1 MIKAD
6 VTNVKQFEADL
17 KRFKL
22 SAYPFATKEALN
34 RGARG
39 AAKVAK
45 DIVSGKMTLRNAWT
59 ARSIQY
65 DRARGNDVG
74 RQRALVGST
83 QPYMATQEFG
93 GVKRAKGTRGVPIA
107 TPAASGETSLPRR
120 KLPRKANRLSSIA
133 LSRVSR
139 LQKVAN
145 RKQRNAIAV
154 AETQGRGFVFLELGR
169 RSGIYRVT
177 GGKRRPKLSKVWDM
191 TRPSVV
197 IPQRRWLL
205 PAVDAIAP
213 RLPQYY
219 ADALRAQLVR
229 HGILGQ

>member
-22 SAYPFATKEALN
+22 SAYPFATKETLN
-34 RGARG
+34 RGARN

-120 KLPRKANRLSSIA
+120 KLPRRANSLASIQLRKAGAARA
-133 LSRVSR
+133 
-139 LQKVAN
+139 AN

-205 PAVDAIAP
+205 PAVEAITP
-213 RLPQYY
+213 RMPQYY

-229 HGILGQ
+229 HGILGR

>member
-22 SAYPFATKEALN
+22 SAYPFATKETLN
-34 RGARG
+34 RGARNTV
-39 AAKVAK
+39 KVAK

-120 KLPRKANRLSSIA
+120 KLPRRANSLASIQLRKANAAR
-133 LSRVSR
+133 
-139 LQKVAN
+139 VAN